1 MPMPQALLLLP
12 SFILALQIPQ
22 SILKVFE
29 FRSNTRNDSRKRS
42 WNGET
47 PSPSP
52 MTTGVIRYAVVDCLG
67 DKARTGP

>member
-1 MPMPQALLLLP
+1 MPMPQVLLLLP

-42 WNGET
+42 W
-47 PSPSP
+47 S
-52 MTTGVIRYAVVDCLG
+52 R
-67 DKARTGP
+67 